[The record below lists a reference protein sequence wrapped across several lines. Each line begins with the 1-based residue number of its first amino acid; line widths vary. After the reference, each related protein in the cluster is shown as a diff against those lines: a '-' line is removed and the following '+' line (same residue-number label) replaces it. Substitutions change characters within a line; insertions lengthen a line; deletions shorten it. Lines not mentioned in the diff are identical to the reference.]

1 MKKGTTSRSPQ
12 IGEYPKLAQIQ
23 PSEPALRQNT
33 WIEELIVG
41 LALNSPEN
49 RLHDFGGRPIFGR
62 PLVGV
67 ADGEDI
73 LFKTFR
79 RVVGSRH
86 QMPRE
91 VLERHSPKAKEFKDI
106 RVISWALPFTNEI
119 RRSNR
124 GRTWPSALYSVARN
138 NGGALNFQLSR
149 RLTEAF
155 EIRGIAAVSPVL
167 LEEYD
172 AYRDPRHVFSSTWSE
187 RHAAF
192 AAGLGRF
199 GLNGSI
205 ITPVGSHV
213 RLGSIVV
220 DYPFESRR
228 QNKRAYQSRC
238 FETGGEDCGICM
250 KKCPVKAI
258 TEQGLDKQKCYERR
272 QAIRESH
279 LEEYAQK
286 YRLIPSP
293 IAAGGRKYLGYS
305 LGCALCQ
312 CGMPCEGTDPYLLKE
327 E

>member
-1 MKKGTTSRSPQ
+1 MTKRPVSSSARIQAQPRPKELRPKK
-12 IGEYPKLAQIQ
+12 
-23 PSEPALRQNT
+23 PSLGRDM
-33 WIEELIVG
+33 WIEELIAG
-41 LALNSPEN
+41 LVLDSLEN
-49 RLHDFGGRPIFGR
+49 RLDDFGGCPIFGR
-62 PLVGV
+62 PLVGI
-67 ADGEDI
+67 ADGEDS

-86 QMPRE
+86 LMPRE
-91 VLERHSPKAKEFKDI
+91 VLERHSPQNDELKDI

-138 NGGALNFQLSR
+138 NGGALNCELSR

-155 EIRGIAAVSPVL
+155 QKRGIAAVSPLL

-172 AYRDPRHVFSSTWSE
+172 AFKDPRRVFSSTWSE
-187 RHAAF
+187 RHAAH

-205 ITPVGSHV
+205 ITPAGSHV

-220 DYPFESRR
+220 NYPFEKVR
-228 QNKRAYQSRC
+228 QNRKSHKSRC

-250 KKCPVKAI
+250 IKCPVKAI

-272 QAIRESH
+272 QSIRESH

-312 CGMPCEGTDPYLLKE
+312 CSVPCEGTDPYLLRKE
-327 E
+327 